1 MALLCVP
8 LAGEIHEW
16 TNTRGQKIQAEFIS
30 ATNEA
35 VTISMQGK
43 TFVVKLADLSPQSRA
58 LAAKLRVQKSKAREP
73 QNDKTPL
80 VKSPEVPKIDLD
92 DNETRNRIIA
102 EAIDLEKLMERGY
115 EVGGEKLA
123 YAANQETLY
132 SGWIKAMH
140 GNGQVRRLGQF
151 KDGEWVSSTY
161 YYSNGQKS
169 SEYTHKDGKAM
180 TVVRWKPNGEKCPVT
195 NVVDGNGVVV
205 IYDDDGTEGYRQTYK
220 DGKIQ

>member
-1 MALLCVP
+1 MRKLLAATSIALLMVGC
-8 LAGEIHEW
+8 G
-16 TNTRGQKIQAEFIS
+16 GDDS
-30 ATNEA
+30 
-35 VTISMQGK
+35 GG
-43 TFVVKLADLSPQSRA
+43 D
-58 LAAKLRVQKSKAREP
+58 
-73 QNDKTPL
+73 
-80 VKSPEVPKIDLD
+80 SPESNQTSAETAEAKTAQDDKINLD
-92 DNETRNRIIA
+92 DKETLDGIIA
-102 EAIDLEKLMERGY
+102 EAIDLEKLQERGY

-169 SEYTHKDGKAM
+169 SEYTHKDGKVM